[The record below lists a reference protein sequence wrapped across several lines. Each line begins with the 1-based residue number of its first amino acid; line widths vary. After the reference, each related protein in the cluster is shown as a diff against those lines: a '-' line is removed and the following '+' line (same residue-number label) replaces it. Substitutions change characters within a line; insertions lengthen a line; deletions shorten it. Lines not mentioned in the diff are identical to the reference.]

1 MAIENELLA
10 LAFEALRFGFEMGV
24 VLNDVFLVHLESMPK
39 SRQRKSDSVSPYF
52 HGGNPIALPQMHH
65 ST

>member
-1 MAIENELLA
+1 MYW
-10 LAFEALRFGFEMGV
+10 ALRFGFEMGV

-39 SRQRKSDSVSPYF
+39 SRRRKSDNVSPYF
-52 HGGNPIALPQMHH
+52 HGENPTALPQMHH